1 MNKWLI
7 FCIGIITISCSH
19 GSEKNKNKSLVLAA
33 NKVKNNTVQKADS
46 LQDKENQKPLYALTY
61 WRNDTLYLFG
71 KFDSGLTVTLINNK
85 DRMLFKT
92 TTDFYQLPSDDM
104 NSEIGLTNIN
114 SQPKTDNWKDFEYS
128 ILTDIPSDY
137 VVLDSNKYVDISIRR
152 VDSLIRKT
160 TIIENL
166 LEKSGQKESME
177 YSIGTSLPTVKSYDI
192 NGFPLYI
199 ISYKYFDGPNGPRIV
214 QYQDKLFPLTGQ
226 CSYDKIYVYRLN
238 SRYYIQSGST
248 CCGCGYTVFQI
259 FEITEHLIK
268 LIYDDD
274 SFAD

>member
-7 FCIGIITISCSH
+7 ICIGIIIISCSH
-19 GSEKNKNKSLVLAA
+19 GSEKNKNKSLVLPAS
-33 NKVKNNTVQKADS
+33 KIKNSIVQKTDS
-46 LQDKENQKPLYALTY
+46 VQYKKNHKPLYALTY

-104 NSEIGLTNIN
+104 NSEIGLTNLN

-137 VVLDSNKYVDISIRR
+137 VVLDSNEHVDISIHR

-166 LEKSGQKESME
+166 LEKSGQKVSME
-177 YSIGTSLPTVKSYDI
+177 YSIGTSLPSVKSYDI
-192 NGFPLYI
+192 NGSPLYI
-199 ISYKYFDGPNGPRIV
+199 ISYKYFEGPNGPRIV
-214 QYQDKLFPLTGQ
+214 QYLDKLFPLTGQ
-226 CSYDKIYVYRLN
+226 CSYDEIYVYRLN

-259 FEITEHLIK
+259 FEITEQLIK